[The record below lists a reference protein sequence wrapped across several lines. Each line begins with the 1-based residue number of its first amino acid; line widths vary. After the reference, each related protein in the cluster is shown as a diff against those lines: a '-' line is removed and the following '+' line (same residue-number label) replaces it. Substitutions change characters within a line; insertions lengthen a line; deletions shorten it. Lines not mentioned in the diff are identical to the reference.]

1 MSGNKKLYR
10 LLLFSVTS
18 FVLLYGF
25 SLLVDVGVRQSR
37 DEGFEKVNKLAG
49 SHIDPDIIGFGSSV
63 GEKSFNTPYIS
74 SALGMSAYNACL
86 DGTNFWQYKE
96 LIRYYNSYSSKKSL
110 VLFFEAF
117 FVFTRISAISSVERY
132 AAHLN
137 NKYVYGS
144 LHNIDPGLVWKS
156 RYVPLYKNTVVDHTY
171 YKASID
177 GWKSLLSHVNDQ
189 DTMRGFVPNYS
200 GWFADEDAVLDNMKP
215 FHLTIDTSILPEY
228 IHVIEELQQKG
239 KHVII
244 VLPPAYKRFYT
255 EKTDFRQLEA
265 TLDSVARVTGCTF
278 IDFLRSAIGEDKRN
292 FYNATHLNYNGSLL
306 FSRQL
311 ADSLNKLDFKNN

>member
-1 MSGNKKLYR
+1 MSGDKKLYR

-18 FVLLYGF
+18 FVLLYAF
-25 SLLVDVGVRQSR
+25 SLLVDVGVRHSH
-37 DEGFEKVNKLAG
+37 DEGFKKVNRLAG
-49 SHIDPDIIGFGSSV
+49 SHIDPAIIAFGSSV
-63 GEKSFNTPYIS
+63 GEKSFNSPYIS

-86 DGTNFWQYKE
+86 DGTIFLQYKE

-110 VLFFEAF
+110 VLFFETF
-117 FVFTRISAISSVERY
+117 FAFTRISAISSVERY
-132 AAHLN
+132 AAHLD
-137 NKYVYGS
+137 NKYVYAG

-156 RYVPLYKNTVVDHTY
+156 RYIPLYKNTVVDHTY

-189 DTMRGFVPNYS
+189 DTVRGFVPNYS
-200 GWFADEDAVLDNMKP
+200 GWFADEDAALDNMKP
-215 FHLTIDTSILPEY
+215 FHLTIDTTILPEY
-228 IHVIEELQQKG
+228 IQVINELQQKG
-239 KHVII
+239 KHVVI
-244 VLPPAYKRFYT
+244 VMPPACKRFYT
-255 EKTDFRQLEA
+255 EKTDFTQLEE

-278 IDFLRSAIGEDKRN
+278 FDFTRGEIGDDKRN

-311 ADSLNKLDFKNN
+311 ADSLNKLGFKNK